1 MRGMM
6 MDFPLTLTAIVRRAE
21 QLYPAVEIV
30 SRKPD
35 KTLHR
40 TTYGEVGR
48 RARHLAAGLDG
59 LGLRR
64 SDRVATL
71 AWNHAQHLEA
81 YFAVPCGGMVC
92 HTLNLRLHP
101 SDLTYIAT
109 HAGDRAIIVDDTLLP
124 LFEKFRAGTP
134 IEHVIVIRH
143 TNAPLPVG
151 ALDFE
156 QVVAAGAARTGWDY
170 PDLEENTAAA
180 MCYTSGTTG
189 KPKGVVYSHRSQCLH
204 TLGASL
210 HATLR
215 LSDMDAV
222 LAVVPMF
229 HANAWGIP
237 YLGAMNGARQI
248 FPGPHLD
255 SNSLIDLIA
264 GERVTLAAGV
274 PTIMLGML
282 AVLDAMPVKPDFSS
296 VRHILIGGSAVPQS
310 LIKSYRERYGLTI
323 QQGWGMTE
331 TSPLASVGN
340 PPSWLTF
347 ARPEDE
353 DAYRA
358 RQGRPVPFVEL
369 RARNDAGALAPW
381 DGVAMGELEIRGPW
395 VTSGYYDSPDSA
407 ERFTPDGWFRTGDI
421 ASLHPDGS
429 IEIRDRTKDVIKSGG
444 EWISS
449 VALEN
454 ALMGHPSVA
463 EAAVI
468 GVAEPKWAERPLAV
482 VVLKAGKTATHEE
495 LIEFLLQTFPKWWM
509 PDATEFVDAI
519 PRTSAGKFLKTA
531 LRETYGD
538 RLMPAGAAP
547 TAAARPAAAP
557 AGRTS

>member
-1 MRGMM
+1 MRGQM

-21 QLYPAVEIV
+21 QIFPQVEIT

-35 KTLHR
+35 KSIHV
-40 TTYGEVGR
+40 TTYGAVVK
-48 RARHLAAGLDG
+48 RARHLAAGLEAMG
-59 LGLRR
+59 LKRH
-64 SDRVATL
+64 DRVATL

-81 YFAVPCGGMVC
+81 YYAIPCSGLVC

-101 SDLTYIAT
+101 DDLAYIAT
-109 HAGDRAIIVDDTLLP
+109 HAGDRAIIVDDVLLP

-143 TNAPLPVG
+143 TGAALPPG
-151 ALDFE
+151 AIDFE
-156 QVVAAGAARTGWDY
+156 DVIAKGAAMAWDW
-170 PDLEENTAAA
+170 PEFDENTAAA

-210 HATLR
+210 HSTLR
-215 LSDMDAV
+215 TSDADAI

-237 YLGAMNGARQI
+237 YLGAMCGTRQV

-255 SNSLIDLIA
+255 AASLLDLIC
-264 GERVTLAAGV
+264 VSKTTLVAGV
-274 PTIMLGML
+274 PTIMLGLL
-282 AVLDAMPVKPDFSS
+282 AALDALETKPDLSS
-296 VRHILIGGSAVPQS
+296 VRNMLIGGSAVPQS
-310 LIKSYRERYGLTI
+310 LIKAYRERYGITI

-340 PPSWLTF
+340 PPSWLSF
-347 ARPEDE
+347 ALPEEE

-358 RQGRPVPFVEL
+358 KQGRPVPFVEL
-369 RARNDAGALAPW
+369 RARNDAGELVPW

-395 VTSGYYDSPDSA
+395 VTSGYYDSPDSGD
-407 ERFTPDGWFRTGDI
+407 RFTKDGWFRTGDI
-421 ASLHPDGS
+421 ASLHSDGCV
-429 IEIRDRTKDVIKSGG
+429 EIRDRTKDVIKSGG

-454 ALMGHPSVA
+454 AIMGHPSVA

-468 GVAEPKWAERPLAV
+468 GVAEPKWAERPLAI
-482 VVLKAGKTATHEE
+482 VVLKPGKTATHEE
-495 LIEFLLQTFPKWWM
+495 IVAFLLTSFPKWWM

-531 LRETYGD
+531 LREKFAD
-538 RLMPAGAAP
+538 RL
-547 TAAARPAAAP
+547 TRQLV
-557 AGRTS
+557 

>member
-1 MRGMM
+1 M
-6 MDFPLTLTAIVRRAE
+6 MDYPLTLTAIVRRAE
-21 QLYPAVEIV
+21 QLYPNVEIT

-35 KTLHR
+35 KSLHR
-40 TTYGEVGR
+40 TNYGKVVK
-48 RARHLAAGLDG
+48 RARHLAAGLDAMG
-59 LGLRR
+59 LKRH
-64 SDRVATL
+64 DRVATL
-71 AWNHAQHLEA
+71 AWNHSEHLEA
-81 YFAVPCGGMVC
+81 YYAIPCGGMVC

-101 SDLTYIAT
+101 DDLAYIAT
-109 HAGDRAIIVDDTLLP
+109 HADDRAIIVDDVLLP

-143 TNAPLPVG
+143 TSAPLPPG
-151 ALDFE
+151 AIDFE
-156 QVVAAGAARTGWDY
+156 DVIAKGVARGKWDF
-170 PDLEENTAAA
+170 PELQEADAAA

-189 KPKGVVYSHRSQCLH
+189 RPKGVVYSHRSQCLH

-215 LSDMDAV
+215 TSDADAI

-237 YLGAMNGARQI
+237 YLGAMAGSRQV

-255 SNSLIDLIA
+255 AANLIDLIVA
-264 GERVTLAAGV
+264 TRTTLCAGV
-274 PTIMLGML
+274 PTIMLGLL
-282 AVLDAMPVKPDFSS
+282 AALDAMETKPDLSFLRSM
-296 VRHILIGGSAVPQS
+296 LIGGSAVPQA
-310 LIKSYRERYGLTI
+310 LIRAYRERYDIMI

-347 ARPEDE
+347 GTPSEE

-358 RQGRPVPFVEL
+358 KQGRPAPFVEI
-369 RARNDAGALAPW
+369 RARNDAGELIPW

-395 VTSGYYDSPDSA
+395 VTSGYHDSPDNG
-407 ERFTPDGWFRTGDI
+407 EKFTPDGWFRTGDI
-421 ASLHPDGS
+421 ASLHTDGC

-454 ALMGHPSVA
+454 AIMGHPSVA

-468 GVAEPKWAERPLAV
+468 GVPEPKWAERPVAV
-482 VVLKAGKTATHEE
+482 VVLKPGKTATHEE
-495 LIEFLLQTFPKWWM
+495 IVEHLLQTFPKWWM
-509 PDATEFVDAI
+509 PDATEFVEAI

-531 LRETYGD
+531 LREKFAD
-538 RLMPAGAAP
+538 RLMKQAV
-547 TAAARPAAAP
+547 
-557 AGRTS
+557 